1 MDFKKFTTMQGSA
14 KGVQQGWTE
23 QAWVP
28 EVNGET
34 ITSMQRHTDSVKLA
48 LEGHEA
54 GIGRH

>member
-1 MDFKKFTTMQGSA
+1 MQGSA

-28 EVNGET
+28 EVHGET
-34 ITSMQRHTDSVKLA
+34 IISMQRHTESVKLA